1 MIALDDEQTTRIVGV
16 TAVSDRIIALQR
28 RRARDQGS
36 LAPTVLLGWA
46 AVAAALAL
54 WIASLT
60 RANPARIDG
69 YGLLPALPVTWY
81 AALALLLITG
91 AVTALL
97 SAART
102 ALMTAVVVGIVLV
115 VHATPAL
122 LYGMPRYS
130 WTFKHIGA
138 TSVILAQHA
147 APRAADIYF
156 DWPGFF
162 TAAGWLSQST
172 GISLS
177 TLATWS
183 PAFFNLTF
191 AAAVSFVARG
201 LTKDLRV
208 VWLTTLLFVITN
220 WVGQDYFAPQA
231 YAFTATLVLTG
242 ILLRTTPMARGATRS
257 LLGVGRIRRLIAGRR
272 ADDDI
277 ANIYGVF
284 SELRIGPATRTI
296 VVGVLWLA
304 LITSHQLS
312 PIFALLTT
320 VAIGAARG
328 CIRWR
333 LLAFMLATEAVWVAC
348 GYSYLSAHGF
358 ALFDFDPLHTSTASI
373 INPDVALPGMQ
384 LRAHAVYVL
393 YFGMFALGVTGGL
406 LRVRHGRVDMAPV
419 LVAVSPITM
428 LAAQNY
434 GGEGQLRIYL
444 FALPYLAFL
453 VAWLLITIGQRL
465 LPDLRIRALVC
476 TVVACMSAVPFL
488 LAYYGQE
495 KVNHVTAD
503 DLLPVEWFYQHAKPG
518 QSLCFVAPNIPS
530 RMSANYLD
538 YPGRSDTDPNLL
550 ASGEFVRR
558 PSIEGAVR
566 FLQEVGGTPY
576 LVFTPSEKA
585 YLEYF
590 GIMTGATYDHLQ
602 QQAGTSP
609 RLRLVYRTGDA
620 SVWQLKPA
628 AAR

>member
-1 MIALDDEQTTRIVGV
+1 MTALGEEQTTRLAVV
-16 TAVSDRIIALQR
+16 TSFGDRIIALQR
-28 RRARDQGS
+28 RRTRDKGS
-36 LAPTVLLGWA
+36 LAPAALLGWA

-54 WIASLT
+54 WIAALPRADLT
-60 RANPARIDG
+60 RVDG

-91 AVTALL
+91 AVTAAL

-102 ALMTAVVVGIVLV
+102 ALITSTIVGVILV

-122 LYGMPRYS
+122 LYGMPRYT
-130 WTFKHIGA
+130 WTFKHIGV
-138 TSVILAQHA
+138 TNVILAQHA

-242 ILLRTTPMARGATRS
+242 ILLRTTPMARGAKRS

-277 ANIYGVF
+277 ASIYGVF
-284 SELRIGPATRTI
+284 SELRIGPATRGV

-328 CIRWR
+328 CLRTR
-333 LLAFMLATEAVWVAC
+333 LLAFMVATEAAWVAY
-348 GYSYLSAHGF
+348 GYPYLSSHGF
-358 ALFDFDPLHTSTASI
+358 ALFDFDPLHTSAASI
-373 INPDVALPGMQ
+373 INPDAALPGMQ

-406 LRVRHGRVDMAPV
+406 LRVRQGRVDMAPV

-453 VAWLLITIGQRL
+453 VAWLLTTVGQRR
-465 LPDLRIRALVC
+465 LPSLRIRAALGTAVVC
-476 TVVACMSAVPFL
+476 LCAGPFL

-495 KVNHVTAD
+495 KANHVTAD
-503 DLLPVEWFYQHAKPG
+503 DVRPVEWFYRHAAPG
-518 QSLCFVAPNIPS
+518 QWLCFVAPNIPG
-530 RMSANYLD
+530 RMSANYIS
-538 YPGRSDTDPNLL
+538 YPVRSDSAPTLL
-550 ASGEFVRR
+550 SSDEFARR
-558 PSIEGAVR
+558 PSIEGAVA
-566 FLQEVGGTPY
+566 FLRQIGGTPY
-576 LVFTPSEKA
+576 LVFTPTERA
-585 YLEYF
+585 YVEYF
-590 GIMTGATYDHLQ
+590 GIMSGATYDHLEQ
-602 QQAGTSP
+602 DAGRSP

-620 SVWQLKPA
+620 SVWQLKPLPG
-628 AAR
+628 